1 MNGKGLYIAIIGIYC
16 LLFGIILA
24 SEAYRYDY
32 EQEVT
37 LSREY
42 RKAKDTDD
50 FLERGDA
57 EVTESPV
64 FEDGIRLVAQGFAS
78 EEEPRFSLASAIYL
92 FDIPK
97 EAESVAIAVGYRSNQ
112 AGDEVAGR
120 LWVRDVTKGDE
131 GETRYGVTFALS
143 PDRQREIVHLATS
156 KYVDKN
162 GVLEVNI
169 VVQGREELD
178 VEYIEV
184 ETYDHTPQV
193 RIVERYN
200 YLPPRPWYDYYY
212 HYYYTG
218 PYYVAVRPYH
228 YLLYEDWWLDGW
240 YDGIRVRFYT
250 YLGYHPHLYRFYRC
264 YWRPPMVVHGHRYW
278 RDDPD
283 PIVVHQLPKS
293 GTAVQYV
300 ESRFKKR
307 RFYSRSYLDNPGS
320 QSSVSSTVRQRT
332 TDERPEKQYEQGPSQ
347 QWRDERTRL
356 SESNVKQR
364 PSSDIQRQDRENTF
378 QRSSPVP
385 SRQEPRSPASS
396 YEKQR
401 RVIYQAQPEQTRVQ
415 PRQSRDFQRAPTP
428 TIERQKQQP
437 SSASSNQTSS
447 NDDDE
452 ERRKRRR

>member
-1 MNGKGLYIAIIGIYC
+1 MNSKGLCIAIIGLYF
-16 LLFGIILA
+16 LLFGIIPT

-32 EQEVT
+32 EHEIT

-57 EVTESPV
+57 EVTESPI
-64 FEDGIRLVAQGFAS
+64 FEDGIRLSAQGFES

-92 FDIPK
+92 FDVPK
-97 EAESVAIAVGYRSNQ
+97 NAESVAIAVSYSSNQ
-112 AGDEVAGR
+112 ASDEVAGR

-143 PDRQREIVHLATS
+143 PDRRRERVHLAAS

-184 ETYDHTPQV
+184 ETYEYTPKV

-212 HYYYTG
+212 YYYYTG
-218 PYYVAVRPYH
+218 PYYIAVRPYH
-228 YLLYEDWWLDGW
+228 YVVYDGWWLDDW
-240 YDGIRVRFYT
+240 YDGIRIRFRT
-250 YLGYHPHLYRFYRC
+250 YLGYHPHPYRFYRC
-264 YWRPPMVVHGHRYW
+264 YWRRPVYVVHRYW
-278 RDDPD
+278 WDDPD

-293 GTAVQYV
+293 RTEVRYV
-300 ESRFKKR
+300 ESRFKR
-307 RFYSRSYLDNPGS
+307 RRYYSRSRLDSSSS
-320 QSSVSSTVRQRT
+320 QSGIRSRQHT
-332 TDERPEKQYEQGPSQ
+332 TNDYRPQKQQYEQRPSQ
-347 QWRDERTRL
+347 QWRDARARI
-356 SESNVKQR
+356 SESSVKR
-364 PSSDIQRQDRENTF
+364 RTTSTIQRQDRRSVF
-378 QRSSPVP
+378 QRSSATP
-385 SRQEPRSPASS
+385 SNSS
-396 YEKQR
+396 YQKQR
-401 RVIYQAQPEQTRVQ
+401 RVI
-415 PRQSRDFQRAPTP
+415 RQSRPERTRIQRSSSP
-428 TIERQKQQP
+428 TIYRQKRRASYSRSIQTP
-437 SSASSNQTSS
+437 SRSN
-447 NDDDE
+447 NDD

>member
-1 MNGKGLYIAIIGIYC
+1 MNGKGLCIAIIGIYC

-32 EQEVT
+32 EQEIT
-37 LSREY
+37 LAREY
-42 RKAKDTDD
+42 RKAKETDD

-64 FEDGIRLVAQGFAS
+64 FEDGIRLSAQGFES
-78 EEEPRFSLASAIYL
+78 EEKPRFSLASAIYL

-97 EAESVAIAVGYRSNQ
+97 ESESVAIAVGYKSNQ

-143 PDRQREIVHLATS
+143 PDRERERVHLATS
-156 KYVDKN
+156 GYVDKS
-162 GVLEVNI
+162 GTLEVNI

-218 PYYVAVRPYH
+218 PYYVAVRPYQ
-228 YLLYEDWWLDGW
+228 YVLYEDWWLDGW

-250 YLGYHPHLYRFYRC
+250 YLGYHPHPYRFYRC
-264 YWRPPMVVHGHRYW
+264 YWRPPIVRVHRRW

-283 PIVVHQLPKS
+283 PIVVHQLPKPR
-293 GTAVQYV
+293 TEVQYV

-307 RFYSRSYLDNPGS
+307 RFYSRSYLDSPGS
-320 QSSVSSTVRQRT
+320 QSSINSTVRHRT
-332 TDERPEKQYEQGPSQ
+332 TTDYRPEKQYEQGPSQ

-356 SESNVKQR
+356 SESSVKQR

-385 SRQEPRSPASS
+385 STSFYQ
-396 YEKQR
+396 KQR
-401 RVIYQAQPEQTRVQ
+401 RVIYQAQPEQTRAQ
-415 PRQSRDFQRAPTP
+415 PRQSRDFQRAPSP
-428 TIERQKQQP
+428 TIERQKQRP
-437 SSASSNQTSS
+437 SSSSSNQTSSS